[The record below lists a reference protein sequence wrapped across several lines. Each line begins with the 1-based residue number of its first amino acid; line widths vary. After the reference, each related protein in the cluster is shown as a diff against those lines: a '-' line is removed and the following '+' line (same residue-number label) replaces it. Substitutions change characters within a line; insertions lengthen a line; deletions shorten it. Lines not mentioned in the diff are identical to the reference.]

1 MEKVILLGDSPF
13 LKQTEHVL
21 HYVLDRFPVI
31 GINGVIKKC
40 RVTKHIFTDISI
52 IGVTNYYK
60 DTPTIS
66 LNIYGDLIQKDNKE
80 LIDTFTYEGDLCVKK
95 GDKLAW
101 CGFTHDYALSYL
113 ITKGVKEVIL
123 LGAADFT
130 DGCHYSNDRE
140 FVCSKTL
147 QQKSIDFIRDCY
159 NTYLTIR
166 TCNPNSK
173 AGVPYVPIEELLKV

>member
-1 MEKVILLGDSPF
+1 MERVILLGDSPF
-13 LKQTEHVL
+13 LKQTEHIL

-31 GINGVIKKC
+31 GINEVIKKC
-40 RVTKHIFTDISI
+40 RVDKHIFTDMN
-52 IGVTNYYK
+52 VAYLTNCYI

-66 LNIYGDLIQKDNKE
+66 LNSYGDLIQKENKE
-80 LIDTFTYEGDLCVKK
+80 LIDTFTYEGDLCIKK
-95 GDKLAW
+95 NNKLAW

-113 ITKGVKEVIL
+113 ITKGVKEVVL
-123 LGAADFT
+123 LGAADFI
-130 DGCHYSNDRE
+130 DGVHYSNDRE
-140 FVCSKTL
+140 FRHSKKL